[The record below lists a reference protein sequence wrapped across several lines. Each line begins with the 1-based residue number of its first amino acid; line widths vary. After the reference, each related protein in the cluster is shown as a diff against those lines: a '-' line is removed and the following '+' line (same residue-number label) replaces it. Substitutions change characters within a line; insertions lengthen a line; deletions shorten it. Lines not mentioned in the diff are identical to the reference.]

1 MIKLLHVDDHAI
13 VRQGLKQ
20 ILAETTGI
28 VVAGEASTGKEA
40 LELLKKGKW
49 DMVVL
54 DMVLPDQ
61 SGLEILAQIKELYP
75 DIAVLVM
82 SIHDEV
88 QYAVRVL
95 RTGASGYLTKE
106 SAPDQLITAIRK
118 VADGE
123 KYVSPSI
130 AQKFVFEMGTNTD
143 KPRHEAL
150 SKREFQ
156 VMCLIGSGKSLRE
169 IAEELGLSAK
179 TVSVHRDRI
188 LKKMKMKHNA
198 ELIRYALE
206 SQLV

>member
-1 MIKLLHVDDHAI
+1 MIKILHADDHAI

-20 ILAETTGI
+20 VLADTPGI
-28 VVAGEASTGKEA
+28 SVTGEASTAKET

-49 DMVVL
+49 DLLIL
-54 DMVLPDQ
+54 DIVLPDQ
-61 SGLEILAQIKELYP
+61 TGVELLGQVRELYP
-75 DIAVLVM
+75 DLPVLVM

-95 RTGASGYLTKE
+95 RAGACGYLTKD
-106 SAPDQLITAIRK
+106 SAPDQLITAIQK
-118 VADGE
+118 VAEGE

-130 AQKFVFEMGTNTD
+130 AQRFVFEMGTDAD
-143 KPRHEAL
+143 KPRHEVL

-198 ELIRYALE
+198 ELIRYTLQ

>member
-1 MIKLLHVDDHAI
+1 MIRILHADDHAI
-13 VRQGLKQ
+13 VRQGLKK
-20 ILAETTGI
+20 ILADTPSMN
-28 VVAGEASTGKEA
+28 VAGEASSAHET
-40 LELLKKGKW
+40 LEMLKKGKW
-49 DMVVL
+49 DILIL
-54 DMVLPDQ
+54 DIVLPDR
-61 SGLEILAQIKELYP
+61 SGVELLGEVKELYP
-75 DIAVLVM
+75 KLPVLVM

-95 RTGASGYLTKE
+95 RAGASGYLTKD
-106 SAPDQLITAIRK
+106 SAPDQLITAIQK
-118 VADGE
+118 VAQGE

-130 AQKFVFEMGTNTD
+130 AQRFVFEMGTDAD
-143 KPRHEAL
+143 KPRHEVL

-198 ELIRYALE
+198 ELIRYTLQ